1 MPLRGVD
8 LFEFLKFENKKESE
22 RNKKRYF
29 KRIYPYGQAQKDLE
43 DSLLNKNFNK
53 DVDLIRYALISLKD
67 EVEKAKDFAADE
79 IRDDNLYEDDNVV
92 DKKISEYLELKYEE
106 LFNIAIEKWSDILVV
121 KHMDESVKKFIVELV
136 KFENTI
142 KDISDFDN
150 FEANI
155 TG

>member
-1 MPLRGVD
+1 MLLRGVD

-92 DKKISEYLELKYEE
+92 DKKINEYLEFKYEE
-106 LFNIAIEKWSDILVV
+106 LFNIAVEKWSDIRVV

-142 KDISDFDN
+142 KDISDFEN